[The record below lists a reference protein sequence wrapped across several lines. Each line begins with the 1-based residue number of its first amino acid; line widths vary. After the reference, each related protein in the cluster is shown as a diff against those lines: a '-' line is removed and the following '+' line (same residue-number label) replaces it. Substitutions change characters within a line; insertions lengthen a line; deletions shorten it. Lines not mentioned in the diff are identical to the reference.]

1 MNYIDKLESKREMLR
16 DEVLFKEI
24 KFSNAYNSLFNNFQE
39 DIIERLIQKLSLITT
54 FANGIRIGISFLN
67 TFLGKK

>member
-1 MNYIDKLESKREMLR
+1 MNYIDKLVVKRDILR
-16 DEVLFKEI
+16 EEIFLKEI
-24 KFSNAYNSLFNNFQE
+24 KFSNAYNSLFNNSQE
-39 DIIERLIQKLSLITT
+39 DMIERLIQKLSLITT